1 MSKISVIE
9 AIEKVKSLDGISSI
23 MSSADVINLLEQIK
37 DSELT
42 FINLNDAFIE
52 ELKTQLYYSFKR
64 KGNQLIYS
72 ISDNLDSNF
81 LKIEFIEDEIRDS
94 IDEAITNGIEVE
106 EYELLQRQAEAEVFE
121 ILEKK

>member
-64 KGNQLIYS
+64 KGNQLIF
-72 ISDNLDSNF
+72 DTTED
-81 LKIEFIEDEIRDS
+81 IEFNENEIRNS
-94 IDEAITNGIEVE
+94 IDEAIINGIEVE
-106 EYELLQRQAEAEVFE
+106 KYELLQRQAEAEVFE

>member
-9 AIEKVKSLDGISSI
+9 AIEKVKILEGISSI
-23 MSSADVINLLEQIK
+23 MSAADVINLLEQIK

-64 KGNQLIYS
+64 KGNQLVF
-72 ISDNLDSNF
+72 D
-81 LKIEFIEDEIRDS
+81 EFEEFEFNRDEICNL

-106 EYELLQRQAEAEVFE
+106 EYELLQRQAEAEVFK
-121 ILEKK
+121 ILENR

>member
-64 KGNQLIYS
+64 KGNQLFYN

-121 ILEKK
+121 ILEKE

>member
-121 ILEKK
+121 ILEKE

>member
-64 KGNQLIYS
+64 KGNQLIYN

>member
-9 AIEKVKSLDGISSI
+9 AIEKVKSLEGISSI
-23 MSSADVINLLEQIK
+23 MSAADVINLLEQIK
-37 DSELT
+37 DSEST

-64 KGNQLIYS
+64 KGNELIFN
-72 ISDNLDSNF
+72 DF
-81 LKIEFIEDEIRDS
+81 EEFEFNRDEICNLV
-94 IDEAITNGIEVE
+94 DEAIINGIEVE
-106 EYELLQRQAEAEVFE
+106 KYELLQRQAEAEVFE